1 MTDTHDAPT
10 TRTWDTDAYQ
20 VSQEKPELSISTQQ
34 YGRTTTDFAFP
45 HLDEPEPCRPDPAPS
60 VHGLRTDGMT
70 MSGERVGGCAR

>member
-1 MTDTHDAPT
+1 M
-10 TRTWDTDAYQ
+10 
-20 VSQEKPELSISTQQ
+20 SISTQQ